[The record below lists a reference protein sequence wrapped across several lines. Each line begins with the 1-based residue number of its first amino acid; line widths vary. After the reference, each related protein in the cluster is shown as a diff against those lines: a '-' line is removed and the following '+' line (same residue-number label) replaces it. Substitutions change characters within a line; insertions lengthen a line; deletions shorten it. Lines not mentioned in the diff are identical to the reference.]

1 MEKGGIYVLLLILGV
16 VALLAAGYGLL
27 RLGRWLLAA
36 GQRRHLEKLDRGT
49 PWTFFMQVSKGGD
62 CVIGVRRSVLGHPPF
77 EGPIEMFRV
86 AADHDP
92 IDLQVKI
99 NEAKDRAAL
108 YNDSV
113 GTRSD
118 G

>member
-1 MEKGGIYVLLLILGV
+1 MEKGGIYVLLLTLGIF
-16 VALLAAGYGLL
+16 VAVAVAYGLL
-27 RLGRWLLAA
+27 RLVVWSVAEWK
-36 GQRRHLEKLDRGT
+36 RRHLEKLDRAT

-77 EGPIEMFRV
+77 EGPIDMFHV

-108 YNDSV
+108 YNSSV
-113 GTRSD
+113 GT
-118 G
+118 